1 MAPAVSLFSVNA
13 ILILNSEDGARVFTK
28 YYNTPHKSN
37 NAISALSSITST
49 ATTSPTSPY
58 CDIKAQKAFEKGLLE
73 KTTKQTADIILY
85 DNRIVLYKSE
95 SDVMIYVV
103 GGLDENEV
111 MLYNVILAVRDSL
124 HLLFKQ
130 TVDKRTVIENYDLV
144 ALAIDEIVDDGIIL
158 ETDPTIIAQRVSKAL
173 TQDVA
178 QLKGID
184 LSEQGMNNLAQ
195 FGKAKLG
202 DWLRQGL

>member
-1 MAPAVSLFSVNA
+1 MAPNMSLFSVNA
-13 ILILNSEDGARVFTK
+13 VIILSTEDGSRLFAK
-28 YYNTPHKSN
+28 YYQAPHHTAGPAHGSSN
-37 NAISALSSITST
+37 
-49 ATTSPTSPY
+49 PQSPY
-58 CDIKAQKAFEKGLLE
+58 PDVKAQKTFEKGLFE
-73 KTTKQTADIILY
+73 KTAKQNGDIIVY
-85 DNRIVLYKSE
+85 DSQVVLYKGE
-95 SDVMIYVV
+95 SDLMVYVI
-103 GGLDENEV
+103 GGQDENEI
-111 MLYNVILAVRDSL
+111 MLYQVLLAVRDSL

-130 TVDKRTVIENYDLV
+130 PLDKRTVVENYDLV

-158 ETDPTIIAQRVSKAL
+158 ETDPTIIAQRVSRAPA
-173 TQDVA
+173 QDVA

>member
-1 MAPAVSLFSVNA
+1 MAPNMSLFSVNA
-13 ILILNSEDGARVFTK
+13 IIILSTEDGSRLFAK
-28 YYNTPHKSN
+28 YYQAPHHATGPAHGSSN
-37 NAISALSSITST
+37 
-49 ATTSPTSPY
+49 PQSPY
-58 CDIKAQKAFEKGLLE
+58 PDVKAQKAFEKGLLE
-73 KTTKQTADIILY
+73 KTAKQNGDIIVY
-85 DNRIVLYKSE
+85 DSQVVLYKGE
-95 SDVMIYVV
+95 SDLMVYVI
-103 GGLDENEV
+103 GGQEENEI
-111 MLYNVILAVRDSL
+111 MLYQVLLAVRDSL

-130 TVDKRTVIENYDLV
+130 SLDKRTVVENYDLV

-158 ETDPTIIAQRVSKAL
+158 ETDPTIIATRVSRAP